1 MARLDRTRLKAM
13 PPEARKEDSIRK
25 IRCDCR
31 GAGKFCRG
39 FHRLLGE
46 MAHMQGVAARFGPP
60 RKRQPSRVILG
71 PSAGNELV
79 RVLRP
84 ANYRD
89 YCPVPSRCHRPS
101 SYFMQVC
108 LHRQR
113 GSAEAELPIQVRPG
127 GSRYSTWR
135 GKDIPENTRPEPE
148 ARRKAVD
155 HLRVL
160 RLLIGNS

>member
-13 PPEARKEDSIRK
+13 PPEARKEDSTRE

-46 MAHMQGVAARFGPP
+46 MARLQGCSGPTHALP
-60 RKRQPSRVILG
+60 EKVSSR
-71 PSAGNELV
+71 AGNEVV

-84 ANYRD
+84 ANHRD

-101 SYFMQVC
+101 SYLMQVC

-127 GSRYSTWR
+127 GGQYSTWR
-135 GKDIPENTRPEPE
+135 GKDIPENTRPEPV

-160 RLLIGNS
+160 RLLIGIS

>member
-13 PPEARKEDSIRK
+13 PPEARKEDSIRE

-46 MAHMQGVAARFGPP
+46 MAYMQGAAAR
-60 RKRQPSRVILG
+60 LG
-71 PSAGNELV
+71 PREKGSSRAGNEVV

-89 YCPVPSRCHRPS
+89 
-101 SYFMQVC
+101 
-108 LHRQR
+108 
-113 GSAEAELPIQVRPG
+113 
-127 GSRYSTWR
+127 
-135 GKDIPENTRPEPE
+135 
-148 ARRKAVD
+148 
-155 HLRVL
+155 
-160 RLLIGNS
+160 